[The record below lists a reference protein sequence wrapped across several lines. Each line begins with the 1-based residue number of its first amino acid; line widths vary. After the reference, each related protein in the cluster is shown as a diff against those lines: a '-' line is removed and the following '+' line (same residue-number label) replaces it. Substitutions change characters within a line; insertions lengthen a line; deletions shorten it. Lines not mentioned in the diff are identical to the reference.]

1 MQAVRHRIKVHAAKD
16 AVTYRLFKKAVN
28 DFAHLLVAAVGD
40 VENLNAVAALL
51 HLIRVFILLLVQCVK
66 RVIKTLDKCAVSRVE
81 SNDHIAL
88 NAVDGVLLHAVRKT
102 KFHIYLSLNLFSGS
116 FVSKC

>member
-16 AVTYRLFKKAVN
+16 AVTYRLFKKTVN
-28 DFAHLLVAAVGD
+28 DLAHLLVAAVGN

-51 HLIRVFILLLVQCVK
+51 HLICVFLLFLVQRIKCV
-66 RVIKTLDKCAVSRVE
+66 VKTLDKRAVSRVE
-81 SNDHIAL
+81 SNDHITL
-88 NAVDGVLLHAVRKT
+88 NAVHGVFLHTVRKT

-116 FVSKC
+116 FVSEC